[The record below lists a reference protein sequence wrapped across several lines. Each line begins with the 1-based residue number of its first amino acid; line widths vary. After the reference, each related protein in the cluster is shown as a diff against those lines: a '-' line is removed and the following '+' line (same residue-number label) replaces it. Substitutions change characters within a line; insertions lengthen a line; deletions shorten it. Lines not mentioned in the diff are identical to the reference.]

1 MVHEFRR
8 SCRHRRSAIVIG
20 CGRAGGNI
28 VRDIQRLGALNG
40 LRLNVHW
47 IHAIAGHGHDNGLNV
62 QDKVSVVTMT
72 YHRRHLLKQLLTYK
86 DIAILVVGM
95 GGSAGAH
102 IFAVIAEVV
111 RDAGVQTIGVL
122 TMPFGFEGIRV
133 QRANAAIRRLNS
145 RTGFLLRFSNQ
156 QLAMEMGA
164 DALLSTVYEV
174 QSKRVARVLRGL
186 LRHWHFD

>member
-1 MVHEFRR
+1 MTATMGQKLQR
-8 SCRHRRSAIVIG
+8 SSRHRRSVIVIG
-20 CGRAGGNI
+20 CGRAGRNI
-28 VRDIQRLGALNG
+28 VRDIQRMGALNG

-47 IHAIAGHGHDNGLNV
+47 ILAVAGHGHD
-62 QDKVSVVTMT
+62 KVSVFTLT
-72 YHRRHLLKQLLTYK
+72 CHHRLLLKQLLTYT

-95 GGSAGAH
+95 GGCAGAH
-102 IFAVIAEVV
+102 ICAVIAEVA
-111 RDAGVQTIGVL
+111 RDAGVRTIAVL
-122 TMPFGFEGIRV
+122 TTPFNFEGIRV